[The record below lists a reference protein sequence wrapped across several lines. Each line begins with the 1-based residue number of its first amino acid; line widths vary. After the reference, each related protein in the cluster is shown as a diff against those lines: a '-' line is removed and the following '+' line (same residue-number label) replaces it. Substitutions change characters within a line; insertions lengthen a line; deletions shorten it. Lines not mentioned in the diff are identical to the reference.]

1 MSLSLDDFVDLIEAE
16 IEEPEESL
24 GDRLSGTVDAEID
37 SVEEVRDVR
46 ESV

>member
-1 MSLSLDDFVDLIEAE
+1 MSLSLDDFADLLGESD
-16 IEEPEESL
+16 EETDERL

-46 ESV
+46 ERV